1 MRTVGEAS
9 VDYKKAVDRLLSLT
23 DLERVSGQAPHVRRY
38 DLTRTEALLQRLDNP
53 HLDIPTVHITGTKG
67 KGSTAAMISSVLAAQ
82 GYRPGLFTSPH
93 LHTFRERI
101 QYMNEP
107 VTEEGFA
114 SLVGELWPTVERM
127 NREESYG
134 EVTTFE
140 LLTAMAFTHFKGQG
154 ADVQVV
160 EVGLGGRRDSTNLV
174 RPSVCVITSISLDH
188 THILGDTVEQIAED
202 KAGIIKSGSV
212 AVVGPQVPQVMGV
225 IERACREKEVP
236 LVSVERECSWTK
248 QASDLDGQSFRLSTS
263 WGEFDLWTP
272 LLGGYQLE
280 NAATALAALQVM
292 AQRGL
297 SLSRDALDRGF
308 RSVRWPGR
316 MEVLGRAPLLV
327 ADGAHNPYSAGRLM
341 EALKEYFEFRR
352 LIGVVGVLADKGLE
366 GIAQELAQGL
376 SIAVATRSRHPRSAS
391 PATVAAAF
399 HRADVEAH
407 QVDTTGDALEHA
419 LGLASGQDLVVVTG
433 SLFVVAEAR
442 EAVLGIPPETYPNL
456 LPGEVHS
463 SKRRG

>member
-1 MRTVGEAS
+1 M
-9 VDYKKAVDRLLSLT
+9 DYKKAVDRLLSLT
-23 DLERVSGQAPHVRRY
+23 DLERVSGQATHVRRY
-38 DLTRTEALLQRLDNP
+38 DLTRMELLLRRLDNP
-53 HLDIPTVHITGTKG
+53 HLGLPTAHITGTKG
-67 KGSTAAMISSVLAAQ
+67 KGSTAALISSVLGAQ

-93 LHTFRERI
+93 LHSFRERI
-101 QYMNEP
+101 QYMNQP
-107 VTEEGFA
+107 VTEEEFA
-114 SLVGELWPTVERM
+114 SLVEELWPTVERM
-127 NREESYG
+127 NRDVTYG

-160 EVGLGGRRDSTNLV
+160 EVGLGGRLDSTNLV
-174 RPSVCVITSISLDH
+174 KPSVCVITSISLDH

-202 KAGIIKSGSV
+202 KAGIIKPGSV

-225 IERACREKEVP
+225 IKRVCREKGVP
-236 LVSVERECSWTK
+236 LVSVERECSWTRR
-248 QASDLDGQSFRLSTS
+248 ASDLDGQSFRLSTS

-272 LLGGYQLE
+272 LLGGHQLE
-280 NAATALAALQVM
+280 NAATALAALQMM

-308 RSVRWPGR
+308 RSVKWPGR
-316 MEVLGRAPLLV
+316 LEVLGRAPLLV
-327 ADGAHNPYSAGRLM
+327 ADGAHNPHSAGRLV
-341 EALKEYFEFRR
+341 EALKECFEFRR
-352 LIGVVGVLADKGLE
+352 LIGVVGTLADKGLE
-366 GIAQELAQGL
+366 GIAKELAKGL

-399 HRADVEAH
+399 DKLGVEAH
-407 QVDTTGDALEHA
+407 QVATTGDALEHA
-419 LGLASGQDLVVVTG
+419 MGLANEDDLVVVTG

-442 EAVLGIPPETYPNL
+442 EAVLGIPPETYPSL

-463 SKRRG
+463 SKQRG